1 MLDNKLLQQMLK
13 LTGDYSG
20 AIDGRIGPKSQA
32 GVVAILAEN
41 HIASTG
47 WSAERRQVA
56 AFQAAARQMGID
68 AGKIDGLI
76 GPQTL
81 FAIEQAEEF
90 VATGKYPAPWR
101 NDGTEGAMGAPRQ
114 DLSAAWPRS
123 LEAEMNRFYGA
134 VGTNQTS
141 LQLPWPMKIAWNTS
155 QVVNRITCHE
165 KVHDS
170 VLWVLEAVA
179 NEYSEAERARHG
191 FDMFGGCLN
200 VRRVRGGSAWSVH
213 SWGAALDFDPV
224 RNQLRWGRDL
234 AYFAKPV
241 CDAYRKIWSDAGAL
255 SLGEARNYDWMHWQ
269 FARL

>member
-1 MLDNKLLQQMLK
+1 MLDNKLLQHALK
-13 LTGDYSG
+13 LTGHYTG
-20 AIDGRIGPKSQA
+20 EIDGRIGSKSQG
-32 GVVAILAEN
+32 GVMSILADN
-41 HIASTG
+41 NIGSSG
-47 WSAERRQVA
+47 WPAERRQIA
-56 AFQAAARQMGID
+56 AFQAAARQLGYD
-68 AGKIDGLI
+68 AGKIDGYW
-76 GPQTL
+76 GPQTDYAADQ
-81 FAIEQAEEF
+81 FNEF
-90 VATGKYPAPWR
+90 IVTGKRPTAWR
-101 NDGTEGAMGAPRQ
+101 NDNTEASPGAPNQ
-114 DLSAAWPRS
+114 DLSSAWPRGV
-123 LEAEMNRFYGA
+123 EAEMNRYFGA
-134 VGTNQTS
+134 VGTNQTK
-141 LQLPWPMKIAWNTS
+141 LILPWSMKIAWNTTQEVDS
-155 QVVNRITCHE
+155 ITCHE

-200 VRRVRGGSAWSVH
+200 VRRVRGGTAWSVH